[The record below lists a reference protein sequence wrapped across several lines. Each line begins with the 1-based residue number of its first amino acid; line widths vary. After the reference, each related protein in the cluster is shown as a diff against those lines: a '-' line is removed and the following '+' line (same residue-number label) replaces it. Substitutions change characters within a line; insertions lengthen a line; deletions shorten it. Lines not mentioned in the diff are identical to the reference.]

1 MWETEARITDAELEV
16 MEVLWQGGDL
26 TLAQVKEAVSARKG
40 WSGDTVKTLLRR
52 LLEKGAVGQEKRGV
66 YHYRPLVSREAL
78 EDYKTSA
85 LIDKLYAGSAKD
97 LVAALVERRQLDR
110 EDVAELRDLFDR
122 LWEEK
127 RGEET

>member
-1 MWETEARITDAELEV
+1 MWETEAKITDAELTV

-26 TLAQVKEAVSARKG
+26 TLAQVKEGVTARKG

-66 YHYRPLVSREAL
+66 YHYHPLVSREAL
-78 EDYKTSA
+78 GDYKARA
-85 LIDKLYAGSAKD
+85 LIEKLYDGRARD

-110 EDVAELRDLFDR
+110 PDVAELRDLFDR
-122 LWEEK
+122 MWEE
-127 RGEET
+127 RGEDI